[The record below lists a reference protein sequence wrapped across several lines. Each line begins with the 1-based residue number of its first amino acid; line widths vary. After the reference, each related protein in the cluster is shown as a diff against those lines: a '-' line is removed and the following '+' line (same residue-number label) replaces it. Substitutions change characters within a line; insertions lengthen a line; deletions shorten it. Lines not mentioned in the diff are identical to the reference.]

1 LDDVGTTG
9 ADPMTAN
16 NGGRPEGLPMGDPF
30 RHPALFYSGDREY
43 LDGALSFVR
52 DGLAAGDPVAVA
64 VPGPNLEL
72 LRAALGQDATAVHM
86 VDMHEEGRNPGRII
100 PAVLAA
106 FAEAHPAARRVWIVG
121 EPIWPGRSRQEYPAC
136 VQHEALINLAFT
148 GRRVSILC
156 PYDVD
161 GLDPAV
167 VADAKATH
175 PVLRRTGHEEPS
187 PAFAPQ
193 DIFDAYNRPFPAPNP
208 DSGAMTVLEF
218 TLADLVRIRQAAAE
232 QAAGHGMTR
241 DRVEAVEMVV
251 NELAVNSVRHGGG
264 AGTLR
269 LWAEDG
275 LFICEIADKGQLTD
289 PLAGRRHVGL
299 SVKGERGLLIAHYWS
314 DLLRLHTTSAG
325 TVIRAHFA
333 LAPVA
338 PVPRRDPLTT
348 P

>member
-9 ADPMTAN
+9 TDPMTADTS
-16 NGGRPEGLPMGDPF
+16 GRLEDLPMGDPF
-30 RHPALFYSGDREY
+30 RHPALFYSGDREF
-43 LDGALSFVR
+43 LDGTLSFVR
-52 DGLAAGDPVAVA
+52 DGLEAGDPVAVA

-86 VDMHEEGRNPGRII
+86 VDMREVGRNPGRII
-100 PAVLAA
+100 PGVLAA
-106 FAEAHPAARRVWIVG
+106 FADAHPAAPRVWLVG

-156 PYDVD
+156 PYDV
-161 GLDPAV
+161 GALDPAV
-167 VADAKATH
+167 VADAKVTH
-175 PVLRRTGHEEPS
+175 PVVCRTGHAEPS
-187 PAFAPQ
+187 QAFAPD
-193 DIFDAYNRPFPAPNP
+193 DIFNTYNKPFPAPNP

-218 TLADLVRIRQAAAE
+218 TRADLVRVRQAAAE
-232 QAAGHGMTR
+232 QAAGHAMTR
-241 DRVEAVEMVV
+241 DRVESLEMVV

-275 LFICEIADKGQLTD
+275 MFICEVADKGHLTD

-314 DLLRLHTTSAG
+314 DLLRLHTTPAG

-338 PVPRRDPLTT
+338 PVPRGNPLMT